1 MQKNRFAV
9 RVLLAAALC
18 FLPAVPALADMPVLE
33 FRAEAPRTA
42 GLMPDGTVLGRGR
55 LTYTGPH
62 TGFRLWMEGERQG
75 SSPERYV
82 LTAPPGAPAPVRVR
96 LEADRGR
103 PDGETGR
110 GVLSMT
116 TESSISFRVVADGNQ
131 HAAAGMWSARISAM
145 AVLGE

>member
-1 MQKNRFAV
+1 MDGGGASGEQPGT
-9 RVLLAAALC
+9 LC
-18 FLPAVPALADMPVLE
+18 
-33 FRAEAPRTA
+33 
-42 GLMPDGTVLGRGR
+42 
-55 LTYTGPH
+55 PH
-62 TGFRLWMEGERQG
+62 R
-75 SSPERYV
+75 
-82 LTAPPGAPAPVRVR
+82 PPGAPAPVRVR